1 MNLDVDV
8 PACWQLPILGEGDRL
23 CSDWVNPVQ
32 LCMLLFH
39 MLSASRIKTDSLVMT
54 FAIHEPEGNNSYDF
68 HF

>member
-8 PACWQLPILGEGDRL
+8 AAACFGGGWQIALRL
-23 CSDWVNPVQ
+23 SKSVQ

-39 MLSASRIKTDSLVMT
+39 MLSASGIKTDSLVMT